1 MNENHYNFLIAQ
13 THTFIV
19 FVSKKPS
26 NIYVTEHKVMTYNGE
41 DKTLMTV

>member
-1 MNENHYNFLIAQ
+1 MKITDFLIAQ

-26 NIYVTEHKVMTYNGE
+26 NIYMTEYKVVSYNRK
-41 DKTLMTV
+41 DKAYMIV